1 MGSVLYRWMRCF
13 PLPTQIKIECA
24 FKTEVQQFPF
34 PSRTFPTIVYVFCLH
49 TFTRRGKLQSN
60 RRLWVKAKG
69 VPSFTAF
76 TTFRDFPFIANSLTA
91 CNLGDSVKA
100 VKAVKAKNKT
110 FNVVTRAY
118 A

>member
-34 PSRTFPTIVYVFCLH
+34 PSRAFPTIVYVFCLH
-49 TFTRRGKLQSN
+49 AFTRRGKLQSN
-60 RRLWVKAKG
+60 RRLRVKAKG
-69 VPSFTAF
+69 VLSFTTF
-76 TTFRDFPFIANSLTA
+76 TTFRDFSFTGNSLTA
-91 CNLGDSVKA
+91 CNLGDS

>member
-1 MGSVLYRWMRCF
+1 MEAVFSITHSNQNRVYFQGRSATV
-13 PLPTQIKIECA
+13 PLP
-24 FKTEVQQFPF
+24 
-34 PSRTFPTIVYVFCLH
+34 SRAFPTIVYVFCLH
-49 TFTRRGKLQSN
+49 AFTRRGKLQSN
-60 RRLWVKAKG
+60 RKLWVKAKG

-76 TTFRDFPFIANSLTA
+76 TTFRDFSFTGNSLTA
-91 CNLGDSVKA
+91 CNLGGS

>member
-1 MGSVLYRWMRCF
+1 M
-13 PLPTQIKIECA
+13 
-24 FKTEVQQFPF
+24 QQFPL

-49 TFTRRGKLQSN
+49 AFTRRGKLQIN

-69 VPSFTAF
+69 VPSFT
-76 TTFRDFPFIANSLTA
+76 TFRDFSFTGNSLTA
-91 CNLGDSVKA
+91 CNLGSS